1 MATARAGGEA
11 EQPLPLRVATTLGEG
26 VGGARGGA
34 EAQPRPAGGVTP
46 EGRARTGLLGTVVQS
61 SAGGRVGGE
70 VVLGLEKTCPSFNSA
85 FFIVC
90 SYVLPTEDANGE
102 HLIPICLRIQDLC
115 F

>member
-34 EAQPRPAGGVTP
+34 VPPLPTGGVTP

-85 FFIVC
+85 FCIVC
-90 SYVLPTEDANGE
+90 SYVLPTEDADGE
-102 HLIPICLRIQDLC
+102 HLIRICLRIQDLC